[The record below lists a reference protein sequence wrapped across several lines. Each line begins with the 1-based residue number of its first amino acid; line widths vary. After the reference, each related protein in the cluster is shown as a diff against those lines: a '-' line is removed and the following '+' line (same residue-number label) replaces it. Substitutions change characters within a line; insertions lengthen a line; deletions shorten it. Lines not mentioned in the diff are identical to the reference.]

1 MLNEQSM
8 TTICGTLC
16 YAMGIEPPEF
26 ATELNP
32 ELKAYIDETL
42 QGKKCDRILMY
53 NPDAVAEWVYRKYPT
68 LTKEVAARTDIE
80 VPLCTMMPSVTPV
93 CFATMYSGATPA
105 QHGIQKYEK
114 PVLTVDTIFDALI
127 RAGKKPV
134 IISQNRCSVSLIF
147 QNRPMDYFIYPNVEE
162 EYAKAA
168 ELILKD
174 EYDFVVVYDTKYD
187 ARMHKVGPEGIEAL
201 GELKANSRSFGWLS
215 ELVKTAW
222 KGHDILVGWAMDHGC
237 HEIDGDLGSHGLDME
252 EDLNVVHRFKIYPA
266 SEE

>member
-8 TTICGTLC
+8 TTVCGTLC

-26 ATELNP
+26 ATEFNP
-32 ELKAYIDETL
+32 ELKAYIDGTL

-53 NPDAVAEWVYRKYPT
+53 NPDAVAEWVYRKYPA

-93 CFATMYSGATPA
+93 CFATMYSGATPE
-105 QHGIQKYEK
+105 QHGIRKYEK

-134 IISQNRCSVSLIF
+134 IISQNKCSVSMIF
-147 QNRPMDYFIYPNVEE
+147 LNRPMDYFIYPNVEE

-168 ELILKD
+168 EVILKD
-174 EYDFVVVYDTKYD
+174 EYDFVVVYDTNYD
-187 ARMHKVGPEGIEAL
+187 ARMHKCGPEGIEPL
-201 GELKANSRSFGWLS
+201 GELKANSRSFGWIS

-222 KGHDILVGWAMDHGC
+222 KGHNTLVGWAMDHGC

-252 EDLNVVHRFKIYPA
+252 EDLNVVHRYKIYPA
-266 SEE
+266 E